1 MLERRVPSSTRTV
14 HGATLTMSTMGGYSV
29 THEGDYLG
37 FIHATQGDLWNTY
50 LRVPEDS
57 AADWLGKLRQ
67 DDAVL
72 AILRAAGRAT
82 DGAAA

>member
-1 MLERRVPSSTRTV
+1 MLERRVPLSIRTV

-37 FIHATQGDLWNTY
+37 FIHAAQGDLWNAY
-50 LRVPEDS
+50 LRVPEE

-72 AILRAAGRAT
+72 AILRAAGRAVE
-82 DGAAA
+82 GQAA

>member
-37 FIHATQGDLWNTY
+37 FIHAAQGSLWNTY
-50 LRVPEDS
+50 LRVPDDS
-57 AADWLGKLRQ
+57 ADWLGKLRQ

-82 DGAAA
+82 EEAAA